1 MLEVV
6 EGVSP
11 GEAADAAVQP
21 VADIAVAADTAA
33 ADIAAQ
39 SVDGTAAGTADD
51 AALVDALGSDS
62 AAALVVG

>member
-1 MLEVV
+1 MLGVV

-11 GEAADAAVQP
+11 GEAADAVQS

-39 SVDGTAAGTADD
+39 SVDDTAAGTAD
-51 AALVDALGSDS
+51 AVALVDIVGSDI